1 MKRIKLSI
9 NQILITLIL
18 LAIFVYIILRAINL
32 SFTHDES
39 LSFQIIM
46 GDKDFAGTANNHL
59 LNSLLM
65 KISSTVFGTSELALR
80 LPNLLAF
87 ILYGSFCFRILDKY
101 KNTILIFTGLAVLLL
116 NPFLI
121 EFFSLARGYG
131 LALGFAMGSLYYLI
145 KLEED
150 QTSRS
155 FLFTMSFALGLSL
168 LAALSNYSFL
178 NLNIALL
185 FIFSADL
192 YSLIK
197 NKTIHLDRNKTIIL
211 VIIYLIDIIILLSF
225 INHLVVLRNRDQLYF
240 GGESNFIEA
249 TLTTLIFGSIYM
261 SYYGEIFWIRL
272 LQIILI
278 VFSFTIVYQMIRV
291 RYDTFAKIALL
302 LFLMVMATVMQ
313 HHLFDILYPVNR
325 AGLVFIP
332 IFGLLLLFLISHFR
346 DLMKGRSGFILN
358 IGVLI
363 LIALPMSYHFCKNL
377 NLTHTKEWRYD
388 ADTKATMQVIR
399 DYIDSRSADNEPVKI
414 TTWSFAVPTMNYYR
428 DLYSLD
434 QMQAV
439 QREEIIPGADFIYCF
454 TEDADSLKGGLDYQV
469 IKTNELSNT
478 ILLRRT
484 TRN

>member
-197 NKTIHLDRNKTIIL
+197 NKTIHLDRNKTIII
-211 VIIYLIDIIILLSF
+211 VIIYLIDIIILIFYQSF
-225 INHLVVLRNRDQLYF
+225 GCFKESGSVVY
-240 GGESNFIEA
+240 
-249 TLTTLIFGSIYM
+249 
-261 SYYGEIFWIRL
+261 W
-272 LQIILI
+272 
-278 VFSFTIVYQMIRV
+278 
-291 RYDTFAKIALL
+291 
-302 LFLMVMATVMQ
+302 
-313 HHLFDILYPVNR
+313 
-325 AGLVFIP
+325 
-332 IFGLLLLFLISHFR
+332 
-346 DLMKGRSGFILN
+346 
-358 IGVLI
+358 
-363 LIALPMSYHFCKNL
+363 
-377 NLTHTKEWRYD
+377 W
-388 ADTKATMQVIR
+388 
-399 DYIDSRSADNEPVKI
+399 
-414 TTWSFAVPTMNYYR
+414 
-428 DLYSLD
+428 
-434 QMQAV
+434 
-439 QREEIIPGADFIYCF
+439 
-454 TEDADSLKGGLDYQV
+454 
-469 IKTNELSNT
+469 
-478 ILLRRT
+478 
-484 TRN
+484 